1 MPVTAKVF
9 HHRDTVFALA
19 SFDRR
24 VPDCFLA
31 AVPRNGSERR
41 IARLGSASAQ
51 LCRRR
56 GRGPPKP
63 GDGRTSACAEHGVA
77 CTDAQPARA
86 ASGLGAA
93 RRRPES
99 GYTHLHAGC
108 VISATDRAP
117 PARPLGR
124 ARTYGDAMVIPVAT
138 QFCPAE

>member
-1 MPVTAKVF
+1 MRVTAKVF
-9 HHRDTVFALA
+9 HHRDTVFAIA

-41 IARLGSASAQ
+41 IARLGGASAE
-51 LCRRR
+51 LCRRG

-63 GDGRTSACAEHGVA
+63 GDGRTSACAENEVA

-93 RRRPES
+93 QTPVTRI
-99 GYTHLHAGC
+99 YT
-108 VISATDRAP
+108 R
-117 PARPLGR
+117 
-124 ARTYGDAMVIPVAT
+124 DA
-138 QFCPAE
+138 